1 VDASSDVW
9 LAYSGV
15 TVAPWSHIHGEGVR
29 MRLVSGYGEY
39 DFEDN
44 LMGAPAAIGSFHA
57 ETAFADAL
65 LGYLWRLDPL
75 TLKAFLGASVI
86 SHEVSPAG
94 AATDRQGIEIG
105 PKGVFELWLN
115 MGENAWG
122 SLDLNWTTAHDT
134 GAARLRTAYRVTSR
148 VSLGVEAGVN
158 STGEF
163 QDLRG
168 GGFLRVDWTGGE
180 VSASAGISGDYSG
193 LSNGETDPY
202 ATVNWITQF

>member
-1 VDASSDVW
+1 
-9 LAYSGV
+9 
-15 TVAPWSHIHGEGVR
+15 
-29 MRLVSGYGEY
+29 
-39 DFEDN
+39 
-44 LMGAPAAIGSFHA
+44 
-57 ETAFADAL
+57 
-65 LGYLWRLDPL
+65 
-75 TLKAFLGASVI
+75 
-86 SHEVSPAG
+86 
-94 AATDRQGIEIG
+94 
-105 PKGVFELWLN
+105 
-115 MGENAWG
+115 MGENAWA

-148 VSLGVEAGVN
+148 VSLGVEGGVN